1 MSRRLSLLVGCVVL
15 LGGSPSARAQ
25 QMPPGSPSWE
35 AGGSATLNLAVA
47 RKAEID
53 KAIKAKDWPKAEQL
67 LASEIARSPQS
78 AALLKLIASVF
89 MRDRKPLN
97 AAIAL
102 KKAEAI
108 APLDAAS
115 RFQLALA
122 YVGMRQGEWAR
133 PVLDNLLWAEPKNT
147 SYLYWLGRLDYDAG
161 KYASAVARL
170 QQVVSLEPGFIR
182 AYDNL
187 GLCYEALNKPDDAIA
202 QYREAIRRARL
213 LGEPWPWPFLNL
225 GILQRRAGELDD
237 AEALFREALKI
248 EPLFAQA
255 LYQLGAVLEYKDQVD
270 EAVTALEQA
279 AAADPTYAEPH
290 FALARIYRR
299 QGKAKEADAALATFD
314 RLHAP
319 TRATTRVP
327 KP

>member
-1 MSRRLSLLVGCVVL
+1 
-15 LGGSPSARAQ
+15 
-25 QMPPGSPSWE
+25 MPPGAPPWE
-35 AGGSATLNLAVA
+35 AGGSATLNLAAA
-47 RKAEID
+47 RKADID
-53 KAIKAKDWPKAEQL
+53 KAIAAKNWPKAEQL
-67 LASEIARSPQS
+67 LAAEIERSPQS

-122 YVGMRQGEWAR
+122 YIGMRQGEWAR
-133 PVLDNLLWAEPKNT
+133 PVLDGLAWAEPKNPA
-147 SYLYWLGRLDYDAG
+147 YLYWLGRLDYDTG

-170 QQVVSLEPGFIR
+170 QQAISNDPGFIR

-187 GLCYEALNKPDDAIA
+187 GLCYEALNKSDDAIA

-225 GILQRRAGELDD
+225 GILQRRAGELDE
-237 AEALFREALKI
+237 AEALFREALAI
-248 EPLFAQA
+248 APSFAQA